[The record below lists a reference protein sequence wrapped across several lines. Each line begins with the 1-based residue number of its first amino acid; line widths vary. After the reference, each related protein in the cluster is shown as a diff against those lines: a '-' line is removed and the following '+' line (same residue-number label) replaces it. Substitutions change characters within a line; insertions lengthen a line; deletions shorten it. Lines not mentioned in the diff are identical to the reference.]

1 MVARNVS
8 GGRESIQLQISS
20 PLLALIDPLVLDGI
34 SPELQKLSPS
44 EVAANPELVRALQ
57 GPMKVGLHRIE
68 DFVSGTYRIANDDIE
83 AVVSDQG
90 DVGAFD
96 IDSGT
101 LILVDLSYLARLAQI
116 LTWEKYDLALQS
128 PADDDSCWLRFIDEL
143 GGPFFGILWGDIDT
157 PFRGDGTY
165 RIRSGAPHRTA

>member
-8 GGRESIQLQISS
+8 GSREPIQLQMSS

-68 DFVSGTYRIANDDIE
+68 DFVSGAYRIANDDIE

>member
-143 GGPFFGILWGDIDT
+143 GGPFFGILWGGIDT